1 MNPINDNILGN
12 PQKKPILSKT
22 MDIIIV
28 DNIVSAGPLAILNI
42 PTTSCQET
50 IPIIN
55 TIPAPIVVGMVSF
68 MPNEM

>member
-1 MNPINDNILGN
+1 
-12 PQKKPILSKT
+12 